1 MRLLIRWLL
10 TAAALFAIAYYIVPG
25 IRLDNF
31 GAALV
36 AAFAIGIVNLL
47 VRPIIMILTL
57 PVNIITLGL
66 FTLVVN
72 ALMFWLAASFVS
84 GFFGALCVYRSRAGF
99 CRLYCR
105 DSAVKT
111 SSHEKL
117 FFQPSAKRENGLP
130 HAQPVAR
137 GAARGVQAKFRPH
150 QA

>member
-1 MRLLIRWLL
+1 MMRLLIRWLL

-84 GFFGALCVYRSRAGF
+84 GFFVADFSAAFWGALCISVASWF
-99 CRLYCR
+99 L
-105 DSAVKT
+105 
-111 SSHEKL
+111 
-117 FFQPSAKRENGLP
+117 QIILP
-130 HAQPVAR
+130 RQC
-137 GAARGVQAKFRPH
+137 G
-150 QA
+150 